1 MGISTELK
9 GPIWSKW
16 FLACSGWG
24 VPVTYVFL
32 ASTDLIDPKEAPKSV
47 KSLGMVFLILV
58 LGHIGSQG
66 AVMGWN
72 PAPGNKGPSRVKL
85 KLALGLCLI

>member
-1 MGISTELK
+1 M
-9 GPIWSKW
+9 
-16 FLACSGWG
+16 F
-24 VPVTYVFL
+24 FL

-66 AVMGWN
+66 AVET
-72 PAPGNKGPSRVKL
+72 
-85 KLALGLCLI
+85 ALLNSMESNYKEK